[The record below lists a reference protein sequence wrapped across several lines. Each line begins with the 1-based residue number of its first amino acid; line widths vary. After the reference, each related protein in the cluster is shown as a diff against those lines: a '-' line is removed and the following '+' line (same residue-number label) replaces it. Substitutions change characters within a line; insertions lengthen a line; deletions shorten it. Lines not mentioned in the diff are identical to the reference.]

1 MACVERVLEKS
12 IPAKRN
18 KWIDPWRLLVINR
31 HYNTE
36 LLGWP
41 SFSLPAFM
49 NSE

>member
-1 MACVERVLEKS
+1 MACVEQGLSKS

-18 KWIDPWRLLVINR
+18 KWIDPWRLLVIKS

-36 LLGWP
+36 LLGRP